1 MSFAGLSAA
10 VFVLTL
16 VRKRRRRDPCR
27 SLLERFESLMK
38 RRGVPRRRSVGLE
51 EFVSSLDEPLRG
63 TARLFVLEFEEV
75 WYGGRPLDPE
85 RYGRLKRRLDR
96 MDKES

>member
-1 MSFAGLSAA
+1 MALAILLAA
-10 VFVLTL
+10 TSLL
-16 VRKRRRRDPCR
+16 ALIWKRRRRDPCR

-96 MDKES
+96 MDRES